1 MNNLTF
7 GEVIRQTIRVSNTS
21 DTEKIYDVS
30 ADITYMRGIL
40 SDAQNGVVVYEGN
53 EVATFYAGNAEGH
66 LSVNFNGYADVD
78 KGSVLNTIDAFIKNA
93 KLLNA

>member
-1 MNNLTF
+1 MENLTK
-7 GEVIRQTIRVSNTS
+7 GEIIRQTIRVSNAS
-21 DTEKIYDVS
+21 DTEKMYDIQ
-30 ADITYMRGIL
+30 ADVTYLRGIL
-40 SDAQNGVVVYEGN
+40 SDAQNGVIVYEGN

-66 LSVNFNGYADVD
+66 LSVNFNGYTDVD